1 MSELQSQYTVS
12 ELNAQIRHL
21 LEGSLSDIWVIG
33 EISNFHHHP
42 SSGHMYFTLKDT
54 RGEMRCAMFR
64 GNNLHLKFKPSDG
77 MEVRLFGSV
86 TVYEQRGQVQL
97 KVSRMVPA
105 GLGDLFKAFEAMKKS
120 LRDEG
125 IFDEDHKK
133 TIPKFPNNIG
143 IVTSGSGAALQ
154 DIINVLNRRAPHVD
168 ILIRSTKVQGEGAAQ
183 DISNAIYELNKFG
196 LVDVIIVGRGG
207 GSIEDLWAFNEEI
220 VARTIFESN
229 IPIISAVG
237 HETDFTIADF
247 VSDLRAPT
255 PSAAAELSCDS
266 SNDILN
272 RYSELKNI
280 MSRIVQGTID
290 KSWNCIDH
298 LENRI
303 TLQQPKKRIRD
314 QVEKIFQ
321 YRQRF
326 IHEIDLT
333 HTYYLD
339 KTKALSKQLVGLGPH
354 QVLNRGYSIAF
365 DKSGEIIRKSADLK
379 IGEKFRL
386 KTGTG
391 SLDAKKT
398 SDISNS

>member
-12 ELNAQIRHL
+12 ELNSQIRHL
-21 LEGSLSDIWVIG
+21 LEGSLSNIWVIG

-97 KVSRMVPA
+97 KVSRMEPA
-105 GLGDLFKAFEAMKKS
+105 GIGDLFKAFEAMKKS

-133 TIPKFPNNIG
+133 SIPKFPNNIG

-154 DIINVLNRRAPHVD
+154 DIIHVLNRRAPHVD
-168 ILIRSTKVQGEGAAQ
+168 ILIRSTKVQGDGAAQ
-183 DISNAIYELNKFG
+183 DISSAIQEFNEFG

-220 VARTIFESN
+220 VARSIFESN

-255 PSAAAELSCDS
+255 PSVAAELSCDS

-280 MSRIVQGTID
+280 MSKIVQGTID
-290 KSWNCIDH
+290 KSWNSIDY
-298 LENRI
+298 LENR
-303 TLQQPKKRIRD
+303 TNLQQPQKIIQE

-326 IHEIDLT
+326 MHEMDLA

-339 KTKALSKQLVGLGPH
+339 KTMALSKQLVGLGPD

-365 DKSGEIIRKSADLK
+365 DKFGEIIRKSTDLK
-379 IGEKFRL
+379 IGEEFIL

>member
-1 MSELQSQYTVS
+1 
-12 ELNAQIRHL
+12 
-21 LEGSLSDIWVIG
+21 
-33 EISNFHHHP
+33 
-42 SSGHMYFTLKDT
+42 
-54 RGEMRCAMFR
+54 
-64 GNNLHLKFKPSDG
+64 

-97 KVSRMVPA
+97 KVSRMEPA
-105 GLGDLFKAFEAMKKS
+105 GIVDLFKAFEAMKKS

-133 TIPKFPNNIG
+133 SIPKFPNNIG

-154 DIINVLNRRAPHVD
+154 DIIHVLNRRAPHVD
-168 ILIRSTKVQGEGAAQ
+168 ILIRSTKVQGDGAAQ
-183 DISNAIYELNKFG
+183 DISSAIQEFNEFG

-220 VARTIFESN
+220 VARSIFESN

-255 PSAAAELSCDS
+255 PSVAAELSCDS

-280 MSRIVQGTID
+280 MSKIVQGTID
-290 KSWNCIDH
+290 KSWNSIDY

-303 TLQQPKKRIRD
+303 NLQQPQKIIQE

-326 IHEIDLT
+326 MHEMDLA

-339 KTKALSKQLVGLGPH
+339 KTMALSKQLVGLGPD

-365 DKSGEIIRKSADLK
+365 DKFGEIIRKSTDLK
-379 IGEKFRL
+379 IGEEFIL

>member
-12 ELNAQIRHL
+12 ELNSQIRHL
-21 LEGSLSDIWVIG
+21 LEGSLSNIWVIG
-33 EISNFHHHP
+33 EISNFHLHP

-97 KVSRMVPA
+97 KVSRMEPA
-105 GLGDLFKAFEAMKKS
+105 GIGDLFKAFEAMKKS

-133 TIPKFPNNIG
+133 SIPKFPNNIG

-154 DIINVLNRRAPHVD
+154 DIIHVLNRRAPHVD
-168 ILIRSTKVQGEGAAQ
+168 ILIRSTKVQGDGAAQ
-183 DISNAIYELNKFG
+183 DISSAIQEFNEFG

-220 VARTIFESN
+220 VARSIFESN

-255 PSAAAELSCDS
+255 PSVAAELSCDS

-280 MSRIVQGTID
+280 MSKIVQGTID
-290 KSWNCIDH
+290 KSWNSIDY

-303 TLQQPKKRIRD
+303 NLQQPQKIIQE

-321 YRQRF
+321 YRHRF
-326 IHEIDLT
+326 MHEMDLA

-339 KTKALSKQLVGLGPH
+339 KTMALSKQLVGLGPD

-365 DKSGEIIRKSADLK
+365 DKFGEIIRKSTDLK
-379 IGEKFRL
+379 IGEEFIL

>member
-12 ELNAQIRHL
+12 ELNSQIRHL
-21 LEGSLSDIWVIG
+21 LEGSLSNIWVIG

-97 KVSRMVPA
+97 KVSRMEPA
-105 GLGDLFKAFEAMKKS
+105 GIGDLFKAFEAMKKS

-133 TIPKFPNNIG
+133 SIPKFPNNIG

-154 DIINVLNRRAPHVD
+154 DIIHVLNRRAPHVD
-168 ILIRSTKVQGEGAAQ
+168 ILIRSTKVQGDGAAQ
-183 DISNAIYELNKFG
+183 DISSAIQEFNEFG

-220 VARTIFESN
+220 VARSIFESN

-255 PSAAAELSCDS
+255 PSVAAELSCDS

-280 MSRIVQGTID
+280 MSKIVQGTID
-290 KSWNCIDH
+290 KSWNSIDY

-303 TLQQPKKRIRD
+303 NLQQPQKIIQE

-326 IHEIDLT
+326 MHEMDLA

-339 KTKALSKQLVGLGPH
+339 KTMALSKQLVGLGPD

-365 DKSGEIIRKSADLK
+365 DKFGEIIRKSTDLK
-379 IGEKFRL
+379 IGEEFIL

>member
-183 DISNAIYELNKFG
+183 DISNAIHELNKFG
-196 LVDVIIVGRGG
+196 LVDLIIVGRGG

-220 VARTIFESN
+220 VARSIFESN

-280 MSRIVQGTID
+280 MSRIAQGTID
-290 KSWNCIDH
+290 KSWNCIDE
-298 LENRI
+298 LGNRI

-365 DKSGEIIRKSADLK
+365 DKSGEIIRKSTDLK

>member
-183 DISNAIYELNKFG
+183 DISNAIHELNKFG

>member
-54 RGEMRCAMFR
+54 RCEMRCAMFR

-183 DISNAIYELNKFG
+183 DISNAIHELNKFG

-365 DKSGEIIRKSADLK
+365 DKSGEIIRKSRDLK

>member
-183 DISNAIYELNKFG
+183 DISNAIHELNKFG

-280 MSRIVQGTID
+280 MSRIAQGTID

-365 DKSGEIIRKSADLK
+365 DKSGEIIRKSTDLK

>member
-12 ELNAQIRHL
+12 ELNSQIRHL
-21 LEGSLSDIWVIG
+21 LEGSLSNIWVIG

-97 KVSRMVPA
+97 KVSRMEPA
-105 GLGDLFKAFEAMKKS
+105 GIGDLFKAFEAMKKS

-133 TIPKFPNNIG
+133 SIPKFPNNIG

-154 DIINVLNRRAPHVD
+154 DIIHVLNRRAPHVD
-168 ILIRSTKVQGEGAAQ
+168 ILIRPTKVQGDGAAQ
-183 DISNAIYELNKFG
+183 DISSAIQEFNEFG

-220 VARTIFESN
+220 VARSIFESN

-255 PSAAAELSCDS
+255 PSVAAELSCDS

-280 MSRIVQGTID
+280 MSKIVQGTID
-290 KSWNCIDH
+290 KSWNSIDY

-303 TLQQPKKRIRD
+303 NLQQPQKIIQE

-326 IHEIDLT
+326 MHEMDLA

-339 KTKALSKQLVGLGPH
+339 KTMALSKQLVGLGPD

-365 DKSGEIIRKSADLK
+365 DKFGEIIRKSTDLK
-379 IGEKFRL
+379 IGEEFIL

>member
-12 ELNAQIRHL
+12 ELNSQIRHL
-21 LEGSLSDIWVIG
+21 LEGSLSNIWVIG

-97 KVSRMVPA
+97 KVSRMEPA
-105 GLGDLFKAFEAMKKS
+105 GIGDLFKAFEAMKKS

-133 TIPKFPNNIG
+133 SIPKFPNNIG

-154 DIINVLNRRAPHVD
+154 DIIHVLNRRAPHVD
-168 ILIRSTKVQGEGAAQ
+168 ILIRSTKVQGDGAAQ
-183 DISNAIYELNKFG
+183 DISSAIQEFNEFG

-220 VARTIFESN
+220 VARSIFESN

-255 PSAAAELSCDS
+255 PSVAAELSCDS

-280 MSRIVQGTID
+280 MSKIVQGTID
-290 KSWNCIDH
+290 KSWNSIDY

-303 TLQQPKKRIRD
+303 NLQQPQKIIQE

-321 YRQRF
+321 YRHRF
-326 IHEIDLT
+326 MHEMDLA

-339 KTKALSKQLVGLGPH
+339 KTMALSKQLVGLGPD

-365 DKSGEIIRKSADLK
+365 DKFGEIIRKSTDLK
-379 IGEKFRL
+379 IGEEFIL

>member
-12 ELNAQIRHL
+12 ELNSQIRHL
-21 LEGSLSDIWVIG
+21 LEGSLSNIWVIG
-33 EISNFHHHP
+33 EISNFHLHP

-97 KVSRMVPA
+97 KVSRMEPA
-105 GLGDLFKAFEAMKKS
+105 GIGDLFKAFEAMKKS

-133 TIPKFPNNIG
+133 SIPKFPNNIG

-154 DIINVLNRRAPHVD
+154 DIIHVLNRRAPHVD
-168 ILIRSTKVQGEGAAQ
+168 ILIRSTKVQGDGAAQ
-183 DISNAIYELNKFG
+183 DISSAIQEFNEFG

-220 VARTIFESN
+220 VARSIFESN

-255 PSAAAELSCDS
+255 PSVAAELSCDS

-280 MSRIVQGTID
+280 MSKIVQGTID
-290 KSWNCIDH
+290 KSWNSIDY

-303 TLQQPKKRIRD
+303 NLQQPQKIIQE

-326 IHEIDLT
+326 MHEMDLA

-339 KTKALSKQLVGLGPH
+339 KTMALSKQLVGLGPD

-365 DKSGEIIRKSADLK
+365 DKFGEIIRKSTDLK
-379 IGEKFRL
+379 IGEEFIL

>member
-183 DISNAIYELNKFG
+183 DISNAIHELNKFG

-365 DKSGEIIRKSADLK
+365 DKSGEIIRKSTDLK